1 MVGSVTGC
9 GGGGAGPYAWPK
21 GGGKSVTGI
30 PVKTG
35 QLAVTALHLDPI
47 AARAV
52 LLDVRPQYADDAK
65 GLRLRY
71 AASTGR
77 GLHIGGARG
86 WRPRSWDLRP
96 LAGFV
101 IHPHTPAAV
110 VVGAAAAEPG
120 DYLMRGFIVDY
131 RIGGTH
137 YSAPNELGWKCV
149 PEGVRVLITLST
161 AGPDQFA
168 RARGLKTGP
177 VFGNVT

>member
-1 MVGSVTGC
+1 VFGAVSVAMVGSVTGC

-137 YSAPNELGWKCV
+137 YSAPQ
-149 PEGVRVLITLST
+149 RVGLEVC
-161 AGPDQFA
+161 AGGRSCSDHPLN
-168 RARGLKTGP
+168 RWP
-177 VFGNVT
+177 